1 MNTQVLLFLGKAALL
16 TIAFVLMYRLLLRRE
31 TFHGLKRGALM
42 LSLVLSYVLPLTVI
56 TVHRDI
62 QKSPAAQTFSTNQ
75 PVSAPINQIQPFS
88 PSVEATAVAPTVTET
103 ANAAIQAP
111 AVKRDITQLL
121 SVCLMAAYLAGLAV
135 MLIIRIVS
143 ICRVASIVRNGRTV
157 ERGDGW
163 KIVVTD
169 RNVSPF
175 SWIGTIVLSEKY
187 YASIDITVLKH
198 EKAHI
203 RHGHP
208 LELMMVDF
216 MSLFQWFNPAV
227 WVLRRDLCLVH
238 EQQAD
243 ADVVKS
249 LSDARPYQF
258 MLLSQS
264 QGGLAFNIVASFNGN
279 GVESR
284 IDMMNRK
291 RSGRR
296 QLLRFFY
303 LPVVICISLVLT
315 SNVAYDMTTASESAP
330 ASESQEPV
338 WGDKVYPVFSVDGL
352 WYYIENGGA
361 VLCRHVENGVMTPS
375 DYTGSSELIIP
386 SSIEHEGKTWPVTK
400 IGEQSLGYFRQFDMI
415 QRIVIPS
422 SVTEIAPLAFDGV
435 MGLESLYISKSV
447 VKIAANLFG
456 EVLIGDNTN
465 PARIEID
472 PVNPVYDSRDNCNAI
487 VETATNTL
495 LVGRKGSVIPSSVT
509 SIADN
514 AFKSCKELKS
524 IVIPEGVKT
533 IGKSAFEGC
542 SGLTSI
548 TIPAS
553 VESIGSS
560 AFFDCTGIRS
570 IKVAQGNPAF
580 DSREDCNALIDTRTG
595 ELILACPSTIIPNGI
610 KKIGYRAFYHC
621 SLENGLNLAEGI
633 EEIADEA
640 FLGCTGFSE
649 IVLPASLKI
658 MGKDVFSDLMIA
670 PLFGGG
676 FFSNARPQFINPT
689 ITSIKV
695 NPANKYFDSRED
707 CNALIRTKD
716 NTLLLACENSF
727 IPQSVKAIGDKAF
740 KGLKANKEIVLPKG
754 LEHIG
759 DEAFANYVPV
769 TPLSLPS
776 TVRTIGSSA
785 FTECKMAPDLVIP
798 GKVKE
803 IGDYA
808 FSYSEGIETISIGK
822 GVKHVGIG
830 SFQGLENVET
840 VVIPNGVERIGK
852 SCFAACFNLK
862 TVTLPSS
869 LKKIGDGA
877 FMQTGLK
884 EIEIPSGIKVI
895 DIYTFEGCMSL
906 VKVSLPK
913 TLERIERY
921 AFQGCSM
928 LEPFQFPKGLEY
940 IGERAF
946 DGCRKITDVYI
957 PAGVKEIGR
966 VPYDTRIIISIYVD
980 SRNSRYESPEGSN
993 VLIDKTSGT
1002 LVMGCSNS
1010 VIPQGVKEIGYA
1022 AFDGC
1027 SRLQNI
1033 VIPESVERIGD
1044 LAFRYCDAYITIPS
1058 SVKEIG
1064 PSAFLRTDP
1073 SKVTNNSGL
1082 KIDYGQRSEQR
1093 SFIPSEE
1100 VERIRQQLQRAQ

>member
-16 TIAFVLMYRLLLRRE
+16 TVAFVIMYRLLLRRE

-62 QKSPAAQTFSTNQ
+62 QKSPAAETTTVERPIAATTIPQIQPIFPLAETAA
-75 PVSAPINQIQPFS
+75 PVSAVTETENTA
-88 PSVEATAVAPTVTET
+88 VEATA
-103 ANAAIQAP
+103 Q
-111 AVKRDITQLL
+111 RDITDILL
-121 SVCLMAAYLAGLAV
+121 TGLLAAYLAGLIV
-135 MLIIRIVS
+135 MLTLRIIS
-143 ICRVASIVRNGRTV
+143 ILKVTSIVRSGKTV
-157 ERGDGW
+157 ERGNGYR
-163 KIVVTD
+163 IVVTD
-169 RNVSPF
+169 KNVSPF
-175 SWIGTIVLSEKY
+175 SWLGTIVVRQKD
-187 YASIDITVLKH
+187 YAGIDSNVLRH

-203 RHGHP
+203 AHGHP
-208 LELMMVDF
+208 MELMLLDF

-243 ADVVKS
+243 ADVLKS
-249 LSDARPYQF
+249 VSDARPYQF

-296 QLLRFFY
+296 QMLRFLY
-303 LPVVICISLVLT
+303 IPLVMCISLVLT
-315 SNVAYDMTTASESAP
+315 ANVAYDMNSTTESTSVSE
-330 ASESQEPV
+330 EPV
-338 WGDKVYPVFSVDGL
+338 WGDQIYPVFSVDGL

-447 VKIAANLFG
+447 VKIDANLFG
-456 EVLIGDNTN
+456 EFYIVDNTN

-472 PVNPVYDSRDNCNAI
+472 PVNPVYDSRENCNAI
-487 VETATNTL
+487 IETATNTL
-495 LVGRKGSVIPSSVT
+495 IVGRKGSVIPSSVT

-514 AFKSCKELKS
+514 AFKSCKDIKS
-524 IVIPEGVKT
+524 IVIPEGVKS

-542 SGLTSI
+542 SGLTAI

-553 VESIGSS
+553 VESIGNG

-570 IKVAQGNPAF
+570 IKVAQGNRAF

-595 ELILACPSTIIPNGI
+595 ELILACPFTIIPNGI
-610 KKIGYRAFYHC
+610 KKIGYRAFYRC

-740 KGLKANKEIVLPKG
+740 KGLKGNKEIVLPKG
-754 LEHIG
+754 VEHIG

-840 VVIPNGVERIGK
+840 IVIPNGVERIGK
-852 SCFAACFNLK
+852 SCFASCFNLK

-869 LKKIGDGA
+869 LKKIGEGA

-884 EIEIPSGIKVI
+884 EIEIPSGVKVI
-895 DIYTFEGCMSL
+895 DLYCFSYCGSL

-913 TLERIERY
+913 TLERIEKY
-921 AFQGCSM
+921 AFRGCSM

-957 PAGVKEIGR
+957 PAGVKEIGG
-966 VPYDTRIIISIYVD
+966 VLYDTRIITSIYVD

-1044 LAFRYCDAYITIPS
+1044 LAFRYCDTYITIPS

-1082 KIDYGQRSEQR
+1082 EIDYGQRSEQR

>member
-16 TIAFVLMYRLLLRRE
+16 TFVFVLMYRLLLRRE

-88 PSVEATAVAPTVTET
+88 PSVETTAVAPTVAETE
-103 ANAAIQAP
+103 NAAIQAP
-111 AVKRDITQLL
+111 AVKRDITQILL
-121 SVCLMAAYLAGLAV
+121 VCLMAAYLAGLAV
-135 MLIIRIVS
+135 MLIIRMVS
-143 ICRVASIVRNGRTV
+143 IYRVASIVRNGRTV

-187 YASIDITVLKH
+187 YASIDTTVLKH

-296 QLLRFFY
+296 QMLRFLY
-303 LPVVICISLVLT
+303 IPLVMCISLVLT
-315 SNVAYDMTTASESAP
+315 ANVAYDMNAASESGTK
-330 ASESQEPV
+330 SEEPV
-338 WGDKVYPVFSVDGL
+338 YGDQINPVFKVGDF
-352 WYYIENGGA
+352 WYYIENDGA
-361 VLCRHVENGVMTPS
+361 VLCRPVENGVIKS
-375 DYTGSSELIIP
+375 YDYNGPGELIIP
-386 SSIEHEGKTWPVTK
+386 SSIEHEGKTWPVVK
-400 IGEQSLGYFRQFDMI
+400 IGELSLGMTRQYDRI

-422 SVTEIAPLAFDGV
+422 SVKELGNSAFSGLPQ
-435 MGLESLYISKSV
+435 LESIYISKSV
-447 VKIAANLFG
+447 TKISANL
-456 EVLIGDNTN
+456 LGDEYTN

-472 PVNPVYDSRDNCNAI
+472 PVNPVYDSRENCNAI
-487 VETATNTL
+487 IETATNTL
-495 LVGRKGSVIPSSVT
+495 IVGRKGSVIPSSVT

-560 AFFDCTGIRS
+560 AFFECTGLRS
-570 IKVAQGNPAF
+570 IKVAQGNRVF
-580 DSREDCNALIDTRTG
+580 DSREDCNAIVNTRTG
-595 ELILACPSTIIPNGI
+595 ELILACASTKVPQGI

-621 SLENGLNLAEGI
+621 TLTNGLNLPEGI

-640 FLGCTGFSE
+640 FTGCTGYSE
-649 IVLPASLKI
+649 LVLPASLKKL
-658 MGKDVFSDLMIA
+658 GKDVFSEKKVDMTFRISA
-670 PLFGGG
+670 VMAMRGQ
-676 FFSNARPQFINPT
+676 NTKPT
-689 ITSIKV
+689 FTSIKV

-727 IPQSVKAIGDKAF
+727 IPQSVKAIGDGAF
-740 KGLKANKEIVLPKG
+740 KGLKGNKEIVLPKG
-754 LEHIG
+754 LEYVG
-759 DEAFANYVPV
+759 EEAFANYVSV
-769 TPLSLPS
+769 APLSLPS
-776 TVRTIGSSA
+776 TVKFIGASA
-785 FTECKMAPDLVIP
+785 FVECKMAPDLVVS

-803 IGDYA
+803 IGDHA
-808 FSYSEGIETISIGK
+808 FEYSEGIKTISIGK
-822 GVKHVGIG
+822 GVKHIGIG
-830 SFQGLENVET
+830 AFQGLENVET
-840 VVIPNGVERIGK
+840 VVIPDGVEKIGNFCFG
-852 SCFAACFNLK
+852 SCSNL
-862 TVTLPSS
+862 TSVSLPTS
-869 LKKIGDGA
+869 LKEIGGGA
-877 FMQTGLK
+877 FQNTGLK
-884 EIEIPSGIKVI
+884 EIEIPSGVKVI
-895 DIYTFEGCMSL
+895 ERYTFQSYQL

-913 TLERIERY
+913 TLKRIESY
-921 AFQGCSM
+921 AFSGCAM
-928 LEPFQFPKGLEY
+928 LEPFQLPEGLEY
-940 IGERAF
+940 IGDRAF
-946 DGCRKITDVYI
+946 SDCRKITEVFI
-957 PAGVKEIGR
+957 PAGVKEIGDS
-966 VPYDTRIIISIYVD
+966 PYNSRTITSIKVD
-980 SRNSRYESPEGSN
+980 PRNSRYESPEGSN
-993 VLIDKTSGT
+993 VLIDKSTGSIIQ
-1002 LVMGCSNS
+1002 GCPNS
-1010 VIPQGVKEIGYA
+1010 VIPQGIKEIGYA

-1027 SRLQNI
+1027 IQ
-1033 VIPESVERIGD
+1033 IPEIIIPEGVERIGD
-1044 LAFRYCDAYITIPS
+1044 YAFRGCSAYITIPS

-1064 PSAFLRTDP
+1064 PSAFLVVEE

-1082 KIDYGQRSEQR
+1082 EINYGQHPLSPAALSQE
-1093 SFIPSEE
+1093 I
-1100 VERIRQQLQRAQ
+1100 QRAINRFNQQNR

>member
-88 PSVEATAVAPTVTET
+88 PSVETTAVAPTVAETE
-103 ANAAIQAP
+103 NAAIQAP
-111 AVKRDITQLL
+111 AVKRDITQILL
-121 SVCLMAAYLAGLAV
+121 VCLMAAYLAGLAV
-135 MLIIRIVS
+135 MLIIRMVS
-143 ICRVASIVRNGRTV
+143 IYRVASIVRNGRTV

-187 YASIDITVLKH
+187 YASIDTTVLKH

-296 QLLRFFY
+296 QMLRFLY
-303 LPVVICISLVLT
+303 IPLVMCISLVLT
-315 SNVAYDMTTASESAP
+315 ANVAYDMNAASESGTK
-330 ASESQEPV
+330 SEEPV
-338 WGDKVYPVFSVDGL
+338 YGDQINPVFKVGDF
-352 WYYIENGGA
+352 WYYIENDGA
-361 VLCRHVENGVMTPS
+361 VLCRPVENGVIKS
-375 DYTGSSELIIP
+375 YDYNGPGELIIP
-386 SSIEHEGKTWPVTK
+386 SSIEHEGKTWPVVK
-400 IGEQSLGYFRQFDMI
+400 IGELSLGMTRQYDRI

-422 SVTEIAPLAFDGV
+422 SVKELGNSAFSGLPQ
-435 MGLESLYISKSV
+435 LESIYISKSV
-447 VKIAANLFG
+447 TKISANL
-456 EVLIGDNTN
+456 LGDEYTN

-472 PVNPVYDSRDNCNAI
+472 PVNPVYDSRENCNAI
-487 VETATNTL
+487 IETATNTL
-495 LVGRKGSVIPSSVT
+495 IVGRKGSVIPSSVT

-560 AFFDCTGIRS
+560 AFFECTGLRS
-570 IKVAQGNPAF
+570 IKVAQGNRVF
-580 DSREDCNALIDTRTG
+580 DSREDCNAIVNTRTG
-595 ELILACPSTIIPNGI
+595 ELILACASTKVPQGI

-621 SLENGLNLAEGI
+621 TLTNGLNLPEGI

-640 FLGCTGFSE
+640 FTGCTGYSE
-649 IVLPASLKI
+649 LVLPASLKKL
-658 MGKDVFSDLMIA
+658 GKDVFSEKKVDMTFRISA
-670 PLFGGG
+670 VMAMRGQ
-676 FFSNARPQFINPT
+676 NTKPT
-689 ITSIKV
+689 FTSIKV

-727 IPQSVKAIGDKAF
+727 IPQSVKAIGDGAF
-740 KGLKANKEIVLPKG
+740 KGLKGNKEIVLPKG
-754 LEHIG
+754 LEYVG
-759 DEAFANYVPV
+759 EEAFANYVSV
-769 TPLSLPS
+769 APLSLPS
-776 TVRTIGSSA
+776 TVKFIGASA
-785 FTECKMAPDLVIP
+785 FVECKMAPDLVVS

-803 IGDYA
+803 IGDHA
-808 FSYSEGIETISIGK
+808 FEYSEGIKTISIGK
-822 GVKHVGIG
+822 GVKHIGIG
-830 SFQGLENVET
+830 AFQGLENVET
-840 VVIPNGVERIGK
+840 VVIPDGVEKIGNFCFG
-852 SCFAACFNLK
+852 SCSNL
-862 TVTLPSS
+862 TSVSLPTS
-869 LKKIGDGA
+869 LKEIGGGA
-877 FMQTGLK
+877 FQNTGLK
-884 EIEIPSGIKVI
+884 EIEIPSGVKVI
-895 DIYTFEGCMSL
+895 ERYTFQSYQL

-913 TLERIERY
+913 TLKRIESY
-921 AFQGCSM
+921 AFSGCAM
-928 LEPFQFPKGLEY
+928 LEPFQLPEGLEY
-940 IGERAF
+940 IGDRAF
-946 DGCRKITDVYI
+946 SDCRKITEVFI
-957 PAGVKEIGR
+957 PAGVKEIGDS
-966 VPYDTRIIISIYVD
+966 PYNSRTITSIKVD
-980 SRNSRYESPEGSN
+980 PRNSRYESPEGSN
-993 VLIDKTSGT
+993 VLIDKSTGSIIQ
-1002 LVMGCSNS
+1002 GCPNS
-1010 VIPQGVKEIGYA
+1010 VIPQGIKEIGYA

-1027 SRLQNI
+1027 IQ
-1033 VIPESVERIGD
+1033 IPEIIIPEGVERIGD
-1044 LAFRYCDAYITIPS
+1044 YAFRGCSAYITIPS

-1064 PSAFLRTDP
+1064 YDAFISVEE

-1082 KIDYGQRSEQR
+1082 EINYGQQPFNAAAFNQNIQKRLHNLNR
-1093 SFIPSEE
+1093 
-1100 VERIRQQLQRAQ
+1100 

>member
-16 TIAFVLMYRLLLRRE
+16 TFVFVLMYRLLLRRE

-88 PSVEATAVAPTVTET
+88 PSVETTAVAPTVAETE
-103 ANAAIQAP
+103 NAAIQAP
-111 AVKRDITQLL
+111 AVKRDITQILL
-121 SVCLMAAYLAGLAV
+121 VCLMAAYLAGLAV
-135 MLIIRIVS
+135 MLIIRMVS
-143 ICRVASIVRNGRTV
+143 IYRVASIVRNGRTV

-187 YASIDITVLKH
+187 YASIDTTVLKH

-296 QLLRFFY
+296 QMLRFLY
-303 LPVVICISLVLT
+303 IPLVMCISLVLT
-315 SNVAYDMTTASESAP
+315 ANVAYDMNAASESGTK
-330 ASESQEPV
+330 SEEPV
-338 WGDKVYPVFSVDGL
+338 YGDQINPVFKVGDF
-352 WYYIENGGA
+352 WYYIENDGA
-361 VLCRHVENGVMTPS
+361 VLCRPVENGVIKTY
-375 DYTGSSELIIP
+375 DYNGSGELIIP
-386 SSIEHEGKTWPVTK
+386 SSIEHEGKTWPVVK
-400 IGEQSLGYFRQFDMI
+400 IGELSLGMTRQYDRI

-422 SVTEIAPLAFDGV
+422 SVKELGNSAFSGLPQ
-435 MGLESLYISKSV
+435 LESIYISKSV
-447 VKIAANLFG
+447 TKISANL
-456 EVLIGDNTN
+456 LGDEYTN

-472 PVNPVYDSRDNCNAI
+472 PVNPVYDSRENCNAI
-487 VETATNTL
+487 IETATNTL
-495 LVGRKGSVIPSSVT
+495 IVGRKGSVIPSSVT

-533 IGKSAFEGC
+533 IGNSAFEGC

-553 VESIGSS
+553 VESIGNG

-570 IKVAQGNPAF
+570 IKVAQGNRAF
-580 DSREDCNALIDTRTG
+580 DSREDCNAIVNTRTG
-595 ELILACPSTIIPNGI
+595 ELILACASTKIPNGI

-621 SLENGLNLAEGI
+621 TLTNGLNLPEGI

-640 FLGCTGFSE
+640 FTGCTGYSE
-649 IVLPASLKI
+649 LVLPASLKKL
-658 MGKDVFSDLMIA
+658 GKDVFSEKKVDMTFRISA
-670 PLFGGG
+670 VMAMRGQ
-676 FFSNARPQFINPT
+676 NTKPT
-689 ITSIKV
+689 FTSIKV

-727 IPQSVKAIGDKAF
+727 IPQSVKAIGDGAF
-740 KGLKANKEIVLPKG
+740 KGLKGNKEIVLPKG
-754 LEHIG
+754 LEYVG
-759 DEAFANYVPV
+759 EEAFANYVSV
-769 TPLSLPS
+769 APLSLPS
-776 TVRTIGSSA
+776 TVKFIGASA
-785 FTECKMAPDLVIP
+785 FVECKMAPDLVVS

-803 IGDYA
+803 IGDHA
-808 FSYSEGIETISIGK
+808 FEYSEGIKTISIGK
-822 GVKHVGIG
+822 GVKHIGIG
-830 SFQGLENVET
+830 AFQGLENVET
-840 VVIPNGVERIGK
+840 VVIPDGVEKIGNFCFG
-852 SCFAACFNLK
+852 SCSNL
-862 TVTLPSS
+862 TSVSLPTS
-869 LKKIGDGA
+869 LKEIGGGA
-877 FMQTGLK
+877 FQNTGLK
-884 EIEIPSGIKVI
+884 EIEIPSGVKVI
-895 DIYTFEGCMSL
+895 ERYTFQSYQL

-913 TLERIERY
+913 TLKRIESY
-921 AFQGCSM
+921 AFSGCAM
-928 LEPFQFPKGLEY
+928 LEPFQLPEGLEY
-940 IGERAF
+940 IGDRAF
-946 DGCRKITDVYI
+946 SDCRKITEVFI
-957 PAGVKEIGR
+957 PAGVKEIGDS
-966 VPYDTRIIISIYVD
+966 PYNSRTITSIKVD
-980 SRNSRYESPEGSN
+980 PRNSRYESPEGSN
-993 VLIDKTSGT
+993 VLIDKSTGSIIQ
-1002 LVMGCSNS
+1002 GCPNS
-1010 VIPQGVKEIGYA
+1010 VIPQGIKEIGYA

-1027 SRLQNI
+1027 IQ
-1033 VIPESVERIGD
+1033 IPEIIIPEGVERIGD
-1044 LAFRYCDAYITIPS
+1044 YAFRGCSAYITIPS

-1064 PSAFLRTDP
+1064 YYAFISVEE

-1082 KIDYGQRSEQR
+1082 EINYGQQPLNPAALSQE
-1093 SFIPSEE
+1093 I
-1100 VERIRQQLQRAQ
+1100 QRAINRFNQEKR

>member
-16 TIAFVLMYRLLLRRE
+16 TFVFVLMYRLLLRRE

-88 PSVEATAVAPTVTET
+88 PSVETTAVAPTVAETE
-103 ANAAIQAP
+103 NAAIQAP
-111 AVKRDITQLL
+111 AVKRDITQILL
-121 SVCLMAAYLAGLAV
+121 VCLMAAYLAGLAV
-135 MLIIRIVS
+135 MLIIRMVS
-143 ICRVASIVRNGRTV
+143 IYRVASIVRNGRTV
-157 ERGDGW
+157 ERGEGW

-187 YASIDITVLKH
+187 YASIDTTVLKH

-296 QLLRFFY
+296 QMLRFLY
-303 LPVVICISLVLT
+303 IPLVMCISLVLT
-315 SNVAYDMTTASESAP
+315 ANVAYDMNAASESGTK
-330 ASESQEPV
+330 SEEPV
-338 WGDKVYPVFSVDGL
+338 YGDQINPVFKVGDF
-352 WYYIENGGA
+352 WYYIENDGA
-361 VLCRHVENGVMTPS
+361 VLCRPVENGVIKTY
-375 DYTGSSELIIP
+375 DYNGSGELIIP
-386 SSIEHEGKTWPVTK
+386 SSIEHEGKTWPVVK
-400 IGEQSLGYFRQFDMI
+400 IGELSLGMTRQYDRI

-422 SVTEIAPLAFDGV
+422 SVKELGNSAFSGLPQ
-435 MGLESLYISKSV
+435 LESIYISKSV
-447 VKIAANLFG
+447 TKISANL
-456 EVLIGDNTN
+456 LGDEYTN

-472 PVNPVYDSRDNCNAI
+472 PVNPVYDSRENCNAI
-487 VETATNTL
+487 IETATNTL
-495 LVGRKGSVIPSSVT
+495 IVGRKGSTIPSSVT

-560 AFFDCTGIRS
+560 AFFECTGLRS
-570 IKVAQGNPAF
+570 IKVAQGNRVF
-580 DSREDCNALIDTRTG
+580 DSREDCNAIVNTRTG
-595 ELILACPSTIIPNGI
+595 ELILACASTKVPQGI

-621 SLENGLNLAEGI
+621 TLTNGLNLPEGI

-640 FLGCTGFSE
+640 FTGCTGYSE
-649 IVLPASLKI
+649 LVLPASLKKL
-658 MGKDVFSDLMIA
+658 GKDVFSEKKVDMTFRISA
-670 PLFGGG
+670 VMAMRGQ
-676 FFSNARPQFINPT
+676 NTKPT
-689 ITSIKV
+689 FTTIKV

-727 IPQSVKAIGDKAF
+727 IPQSVKAIGDGAF
-740 KGLKANKEIVLPKG
+740 KGLKGNKEIVLPKG
-754 LEHIG
+754 LEYVG
-759 DEAFANYVPV
+759 EEAFANYVSV
-769 TPLSLPS
+769 APLSLPS
-776 TVRTIGSSA
+776 TVKFIGASA
-785 FTECKMAPDLVIP
+785 FVECKMAPDLVVS

-803 IGDYA
+803 IGDHA
-808 FSYSEGIETISIGK
+808 FEYSEGIKTISIGK
-822 GVKHVGIG
+822 GVKHIGIG
-830 SFQGLENVET
+830 AFQGLENVET
-840 VVIPNGVERIGK
+840 VVIPDGVEKIGNFCFG
-852 SCFAACFNLK
+852 SCSNL
-862 TVTLPSS
+862 TSVSLPTS
-869 LKKIGDGA
+869 LKEIGGGA
-877 FMQTGLK
+877 FQNTGLK
-884 EIEIPSGIKVI
+884 EIEIPSGVKVI
-895 DIYTFEGCMSL
+895 ERYTFQSYQL

-913 TLERIERY
+913 TLKRIESY
-921 AFQGCSM
+921 AFSGCAM
-928 LEPFQFPKGLEY
+928 LEPFQLPEGLEY
-940 IGERAF
+940 IGDRAF
-946 DGCRKITDVYI
+946 SDCRKITEVFI
-957 PAGVKEIGR
+957 PAGVKEIGDS
-966 VPYDTRIIISIYVD
+966 PYNSRTITSIKVD
-980 SRNSRYESPEGSN
+980 PRNSRYESPEGSN
-993 VLIDKTSGT
+993 VLIDKSTGSIIQ
-1002 LVMGCSNS
+1002 GCPNS
-1010 VIPQGVKEIGYA
+1010 VIPQGIKEIGYA

-1027 SRLQNI
+1027 IQ
-1033 VIPESVERIGD
+1033 IPEIIIPEGVERIGD
-1044 LAFRYCDAYITIPS
+1044 YAFRGCSAYITIPS

-1064 PSAFLRTDP
+1064 PSSFLMVEE

-1082 KIDYGQRSEQR
+1082 EINYGQHPLSPAALSQE
-1093 SFIPSEE
+1093 I
-1100 VERIRQQLQRAQ
+1100 QRAINRFNQQNR

>member
-16 TIAFVLMYRLLLRRE
+16 TVAFVIMYRLLLRRE

-62 QKSPAAQTFSTNQ
+62 QKSPAAETTTVERPIAATTIPQIQPIFPLAETAA
-75 PVSAPINQIQPFS
+75 PVSAVTETENTA
-88 PSVEATAVAPTVTET
+88 VEATA
-103 ANAAIQAP
+103 Q
-111 AVKRDITQLL
+111 RDITDILL
-121 SVCLMAAYLAGLAV
+121 TGLLAAYLAGLIV
-135 MLIIRIVS
+135 MLTLRIIS
-143 ICRVASIVRNGRTV
+143 ILKVTSIVRSGKTV
-157 ERGDGW
+157 ERGNGYR
-163 KIVVTD
+163 IVVTD
-169 RNVSPF
+169 KNVSPF
-175 SWIGTIVLSEKY
+175 SWLGTIVVRQKD
-187 YASIDITVLKH
+187 YAGIDSNVLRH

-203 RHGHP
+203 AHGHP
-208 LELMMVDF
+208 MELMLLDF

-243 ADVVKS
+243 ADVLKS
-249 LSDARPYQF
+249 VSDARPYQF

-296 QLLRFFY
+296 QMLRFLY
-303 LPVVICISLVLT
+303 IPLVMCISLVLT
-315 SNVAYDMTTASESAP
+315 ANVAYDMNSTTESTSVSE
-330 ASESQEPV
+330 EPV
-338 WGDKVYPVFSVDGL
+338 WGDQIYPVFSVDGL

-447 VKIAANLFG
+447 VKIDANLFG
-456 EVLIGDNTN
+456 EFYIVDNTN

-472 PVNPVYDSRDNCNAI
+472 PVNPVYDSRENCNAI
-487 VETATNTL
+487 IETATNTL
-495 LVGRKGSVIPSSVT
+495 IVGRKGSVIPSSVT

-524 IVIPEGVKT
+524 IVIPEGVKS

-542 SGLTSI
+542 SGLTAI

-553 VESIGSS
+553 VESIGNG

-570 IKVAQGNPAF
+570 IKVAQGNRAF

-595 ELILACPSTIIPNGI
+595 ELILACPFTIIPNGI
-610 KKIGYRAFYHC
+610 KKIGYRAFYRC

-740 KGLKANKEIVLPKG
+740 KGLKGNKEIVLPKG
-754 LEHIG
+754 VEHIG

-840 VVIPNGVERIGK
+840 IVIPNGVERIGK
-852 SCFAACFNLK
+852 SCFASCFNLK

-869 LKKIGDGA
+869 LKKIGEGA

-884 EIEIPSGIKVI
+884 EIEIPSGVKVI
-895 DIYTFEGCMSL
+895 DLYCFSYCGSL

-913 TLERIERY
+913 TLERIEKY
-921 AFQGCSM
+921 AFRGCSM

-957 PAGVKEIGR
+957 PAGVKEIGG
-966 VPYDTRIIISIYVD
+966 VLYDTRIITSIYVD

-1044 LAFRYCDAYITIPS
+1044 LAFRYCDTYITIPS

-1082 KIDYGQRSEQR
+1082 EIDYGQRSEQR

>member
-16 TIAFVLMYRLLLRRE
+16 TFVFVLMYRLLLRRE

-62 QKSPAAQTFSTNQ
+62 QKSPTAQTFSTNQ

-135 MLIIRIVS
+135 MLIIRMVS
-143 ICRVASIVRNGRTV
+143 IYRVASIVRNGRTV

-187 YASIDITVLKH
+187 YASIDTKVLKH

-208 LELMMVDF
+208 LELMILDF

-249 LSDARPYQF
+249 LADARPYQF

-296 QLLRFFY
+296 QMLRFFY
-303 LPVVICISLVLT
+303 IPVLICLSLAIT
-315 SNVAYDMTTASESAP
+315 ANVMYDMNSVIESED
-330 ASESQEPV
+330 EWKEPV
-338 WGDKVYPVFSVDGL
+338 YGDQINPIFSVDGL

-361 VLCRHVENGVMTPS
+361 VLCRQVENGVMQHPE
-375 DYTGSSELIIP
+375 YNGPAEFIIP
-386 SSIEHEGKTWPVTK
+386 SSIEYQGKTWPVIK
-400 IGEQSLGYFRQFDMI
+400 IGEHSIGFYTQCDRI
-415 QRIVIPS
+415 TRIVVPS
-422 SVTEIAPLAFDGV
+422 SVTEIGELAFDGLSA
-435 MGLESLYISKSV
+435 LESVYISKSV
-447 VKIAANLFG
+447 TKIGENLLGKDF
-456 EVLIGDNTN
+456 TY

-472 PVNPVYDSRDNCNAI
+472 PANPVYDSRDNCNAI
-487 VETATNTL
+487 IETASNTL
-495 LVGRKGSVIPSSVT
+495 ILGCYTSVIPSSVT
-509 SIADN
+509 SIGDN
-514 AFKSCKELKS
+514 AFKSCLKLQS
-524 IVIPEGVKT
+524 IVIPEGVKS
-533 IGKSAFEGC
+533 IGKSAFEDCG
-542 SGLTSI
+542 GLTAI

-553 VESIGSS
+553 VESIGNR
-560 AFFDCTGIRS
+560 AFFDCSGIRS
-570 IKVAQGNPAF
+570 IKVAQGNRAF
-580 DSREDCNALIDTRTG
+580 DSREDCNAIVNTRTG
-595 ELILACPSTIIPNGI
+595 ELILACPSTIIPNGV
-610 KKIGYRAFYHC
+610 KKIGYRAFYRC
-621 SLENGLNLAEGI
+621 SLENGLDLPEGI

-640 FLGCTGFSE
+640 FAGCTGYSE
-649 IVLPASLKI
+649 IVLPASLKKY
-658 MGKDVFSDLMIA
+658 GKDVFVEV
-670 PLFGGG
+670 
-676 FFSNARPQFINPT
+676 SNNAGISAIIRGLLNAEPSKPV

-740 KGLKANKEIVLPKG
+740 KGLKGNKEIVLPKG

-776 TVRTIGSSA
+776 TVRTIGAYA
-785 FTECKMAPDLVIP
+785 FKESKMAPELVIP

-803 IGDYA
+803 IGDCA
-808 FSYSEGIETISIGK
+808 FEYTEGIKTISIGK
-822 GVKHVGIG
+822 GVKHIG
-830 SFQGLENVET
+830 MGAFEGQERVES
-840 VVIPNGVERIGK
+840 VVIPEGVESIGHFSFR
-852 SCFAACFNLK
+852 SCYNLTK
-862 TVTLPSS
+862 VTLPSS
-869 LKKIGDGA
+869 LKTIGGYA
-877 FMQTGLK
+877 FSSTGLK
-884 EIEIPSGIKVI
+884 EVEIPSGVKVI
-895 DIYTFEGCMSL
+895 GYYSFSNCGSL

-913 TLERIERY
+913 TLKRIEDG

-928 LEPFQFPKGLEY
+928 LEPFQLPEGLEY
-940 IGERAF
+940 LGYHAF
-946 DGCRKITDVYI
+946 SGCRKITDIYI
-957 PAGVKEIGR
+957 PAGVKEIED
-966 VPYDTRIIISIYVD
+966 VAYDSRNITSIKVD
-980 SRNSRYESPEGSN
+980 PRNSRYESPEGSN
-993 VLIDKTSGT
+993 VLIDKSSGAI
-1002 LVMGCSNS
+1002 VQGCPNS
-1010 VIPQGVKEIGYA
+1010 VIPQGIKEIGYG
-1022 AFDGC
+1022 AFEGC
-1027 SRLQNI
+1027 IQIPEI
-1033 VIPESVERIGD
+1033 VIPEGVERIGD
-1044 LAFRYCDAYITIPS
+1044 YAFRGCSAYITVPS

-1064 PSAFLRTDP
+1064 YYAFISVEE

-1082 KIDYGQRSEQR
+1082 EINYGQQPFNAAAFNQNIQKRLHNLNR
-1093 SFIPSEE
+1093 
-1100 VERIRQQLQRAQ
+1100 